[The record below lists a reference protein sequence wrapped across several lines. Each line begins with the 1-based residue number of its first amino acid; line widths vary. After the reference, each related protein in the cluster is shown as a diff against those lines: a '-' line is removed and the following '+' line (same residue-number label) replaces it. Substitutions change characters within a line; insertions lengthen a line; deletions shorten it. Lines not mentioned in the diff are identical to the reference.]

1 MKAKRF
7 SEVKE
12 TFQPTENDDH
22 SVVVIQYDKWKAFS
36 DDDYITTPYKFNS
49 LDEMILLPEHKGGSN
64 TPSCTKTVEGGSTE
78 TSKNPIT
85 HRRGFQRTKIA
96 KFTAGCYS
104 HY

>member
-12 TFQPTENDDH
+12 AFQPTENDDH

-49 LDEMILLPEHKGGSN
+49 LDEMIRLPEHK
-64 TPSCTKTVEGGSTE
+64 EGYEHTILHQDG
-78 TSKNPIT
+78 
-85 HRRGFQRTKIA
+85 RRWEYRDLQESDDPPTWFPED
-96 KFTAGCYS
+96 
-104 HY
+104 